1 MREKLDLELFNNSDT
16 QTKEDIVKS
25 LGIYELRGLARAL
38 GIKSPTT
45 KVREILIEDILQ
57 TISTG
62 KPTDPQVSRKGRP
75 FKKLAHLDSIV
86 SMIANKPEEKEQN
99 FETTIAFNQEIPVF
113 TSKCLDLVKVCGV
126 LRVGKVSTY
135 FIDLRSNF
143 HVFLSEEIV
152 KEKGLTTGDFVECE
166 AYKINDNSQYFVK
179 NILKINMSDFAN
191 YKSKPDL
198 EQKQVLPS
206 TFLNGENLKILKGGR
221 NILINKEPLFL
232 NAKLKTLL
240 SFLEKDEAVNVFL
253 GLNLCFEDSYFAFSM
268 SKMHSF
274 VTEYL
279 QGEEVS
285 YDRIIDVIN
294 FVTRLSSQ
302 GFNVN
307 LIIYDIGLLLST
319 LKGRFKE
326 CDEKL
331 SSQEA
336 SKIFKKII
344 SLAEAREEGTTTTL
358 VATIKDVDT
367 TNATIKDDLIRIS
380 AKID

>member
-45 KVREILIEDILQ
+45 KVRELLIEDILQ
-57 TISTG
+57 TISLG

-75 FKKLAHLDSIV
+75 FKRLAHLDSIV
-86 SMIANKPEEKEQN
+86 SMIANKPEEREQD
-99 FETTIAFNQEIPVF
+99 FEAMVAFNQEIPVF
-113 TSKCLDLVKVCGV
+113 TSKSLELTKVSGV
-126 LRVGKVSTY
+126 LRVGKVSAY

-143 HVFLSEEIV
+143 HVFLPEKVV
-152 KEKGLTTGDFVECE
+152 KEKGLVTGDFVECE
-166 AYKINDNSQYFVK
+166 AYKINDNAQYFVK
-179 NILKINMSDFAN
+179 NILKINLTEFEVYSP
-191 YKSKPDL
+191 KPEL

-206 TFLNGENLKILKGGR
+206 MFLSSENIRVLKGGR

-232 NAKLKTLL
+232 SSKIKSMLNM
-240 SFLEKDEAVNVFL
+240 LEKDDAVNVFL
-253 GLNLCFEDSYFAFSM
+253 GLNLCFEDSYYALSM
-268 SKMHSF
+268 PKIYGF
-274 VTEYL
+274 VTAYL
-279 QGEEVS
+279 QSEEVS

-319 LKGRFKE
+319 LKLRFKE
-326 CDEKL
+326 NDE
-331 SSQEA
+331 SVSTQEA
-336 SKIFKKII
+336 SRILKKII
-344 SLAEAREEGTTTTL
+344 SLAEARAEGTTTTL

-367 TNATIKDDLIRIS
+367 TNTTIKDDLIRIS